1 MPSSARPREPRMP
14 SPVGRWPEGPD
25 EGMEHSTNCTAYCSC
40 SPTLISRARKER
52 APGIPR
58 GMMRGKSRLRRASF
72 SSGEAFRPRPSAAV
86 RDEEALQMRPAPCGY
101 SSAHIFET
109 VLFFLRRERKERFQS
124 SRKRKRTV
132 RNLKCSPCRHRVR
145 RRLFRSA
152 STGAAK
158 APHPQPP
165 SSFPNCD
172 RFTGSQ
178 FGFRGFRRAARDLD
192 DGGQAASCGYGL

>member
-1 MPSSARPREPRMP
+1 MP
-14 SPVGRWPEGPD
+14 
-25 EGMEHSTNCTAYCSC
+25 
-40 SPTLISRARKER
+40 
-52 APGIPR
+52 
-58 GMMRGKSRLRRASF
+58 
-72 SSGEAFRPRPSAAV
+72 
-86 RDEEALQMRPAPCGY
+86 

-124 SRKRKRTV
+124 SRKRKRAV

-158 APHPQPP
+158 SPHPQPP

-178 FGFRGFRRAARDLD
+178 FGHTVKTETFIRRKSRERLWSMKSPANRPKGSLVVSFFSSRCDTVLFFLRIEKEKNGAAKFPQPFSCCCFLLSMAALTAASWKYSFCFCFRSRSCSFRRVFDTLT
-192 DGGQAASCGYGL
+192 GL